1 MQSVIR
7 SVSAARRVVAHLDHG
22 GLALPGEGG
31 GLLLPDAGALGLV
44 EDEGWRAVVDVGVAV
59 HAVVVSAMETHE
71 VSPGLCCHD
80 HHTII
85 LVAHFRVLVVEEA
98 VSSVAASV

>member
-1 MQSVIR
+1 MR
-7 SVSAARRVVAHLDHG
+7 WGGEGGVSQGDAVSSDGFTLRTLETVNVGLDHG

-31 GLLLPDAGALGLV
+31 GLLLPGAGALGLV

-59 HAVVVSAMETHE
+59 HAVVVF
-71 VSPGLCCHD
+71 
-80 HHTII
+80 
-85 LVAHFRVLVVEEA
+85 VAHFRVLVVEEA

>member
-1 MQSVIR
+1 MIR
-7 SVSAARRVVAHLDHG
+7 SVSAARRGVAHLDHG

-59 HAVVVSAMETHE
+59 HAVVVSAMETRE
-71 VSPGLCCHD
+71 VSSGLCCHD
-80 HHTII
+80 HLTCCT
-85 LVAHFRVLVVEEA
+85 LQGPRG
-98 VSSVAASV
+98 

>member
-1 MQSVIR
+1 MQSVPGECFR
-7 SVSAARRVVAHLDHG
+7 GQASVAHLDHG

-59 HAVVVSAMETHE
+59 HAVVVSAMETRE
-71 VSPGLCCHD
+71 VSSGLCCDD
-80 HHTII
+80 HLTCCT
-85 LVAHFRVLVVEEA
+85 LQGPRG
-98 VSSVAASV
+98 